1 MSNGP
6 FSSLR
11 GLLQNPI
18 QSYRDARQPGGLLAP
33 VTSMNQFL
41 GDPRVNVGLAIA
53 SGNPIGDALL
63 QSAQIQEALAPAELS
78 DREIRLNDYM
88 ETFGVDRATAI
99 KIDKGLLAPSTNEK
113 GEPITDD
120 DGRHIYAPRM
130 VVMEIPTWED
140 GVLVQKRIP
149 VPLQSLTTGQSLRVD
164 TLEVEISVE
173 ISGLTADKK
182 KGKLMVRPCAN
193 TPSWFKKENN
203 AAKLK
208 LIFKGSEPP
217 EGYARIDDQLIKLLP

>member
-1 MSNGP
+1 MAEH
-6 FSSLR
+6 SLDDIVHS
-11 GLLQNPI
+11 I
-18 QSYRDARQPGGLLAP
+18 QSAVIAATDIAERHELD
-33 VTSMNQFL
+33 SIMNEEFWERKL
-41 GDPRVNVGLAIA
+41 D
-53 SGNPIGDALL
+53 
-63 QSAQIQEALAPAELS
+63 
-78 DREIRLNDYM
+78 
-88 ETFGVDRATAI
+88 
-99 KIDKGLLAPSTNEK
+99 NE
-113 GEPITDD
+113 GEPVKDD
-120 DGRHIYAPRM
+120 DGRHVYAPRM

-140 GVLVQKRIP
+140 GVLVQKRIS

-164 TLEVEISVE
+164 TLEVEMSVE

-193 TPSWFKKENN
+193 KPSWFHKESN

>member
-1 MSNGP
+1 MP
-6 FSSLR
+6 DHSLDDIVHS
-11 GLLQNPI
+11 I
-18 QSYRDARQPGGLLAP
+18 QSAVIAATDIAERHELDSI
-33 VTSMNQFL
+33 TSEEFWE
-41 GDPRVNVGLAIA
+41 RK
-53 SGNPIGDALL
+53 
-63 QSAQIQEALAPAELS
+63 
-78 DREIRLNDYM
+78 
-88 ETFGVDRATAI
+88 VDE
-99 KIDKGLLAPSTNEK
+99 S
-113 GEPITDD
+113 GEPVTDD

-130 VVMEIPTWED
+130 VIMELPTWED

-149 VPLQSLTTGQSLRVD
+149 VPIQSLTTGQSLRVD
-164 TLEVEISVE
+164 TLEVEMSVE

-193 TPSWFKKENN
+193 TPSWFKKESN